1 MKLGFF
7 FEKTTKLICQTH
19 DSGREIK
26 ITTQKIN

>member
-1 MKLGFF
+1 MKLRIV

-19 DSGREIK
+19 DLGREIR